1 MAEVFTNKKSRN
13 IGTTA
18 TNIGSYTVPAS
29 TVATVIG
36 LTVSNV
42 TENII
47 KVTVVLKSN
56 GNDFHIVK
64 NADIIPG
71 QSQVLVGGDQK
82 LILLTG
88 ESISVVSNTASSVDA
103 IMSLVEIS

>member
-18 TNIGSYTVPAS
+18 TTIGSYTVPA
-29 TVATVIG
+29 TKVATVIG

-47 KVTVVLKSN
+47 KVTVVLKSG